1 MATHP
6 VMMTNGLPNP
16 ALMGNGHFQQ
26 QQTLPIQKPSTM
38 HHHQPQVH
46 PQAAPWSGGSAG
58 SSGPPSFSSHPP
70 PLTSLGSPNDVGL
83 MSSSSAGPQQP
94 PKPVLSPG
102 PPPPPP
108 APPAPQNNADFQSS
122 YSGTEL
128 VMLYDYKVH
137 LDLKFAFATN
147 YELIEPS
154 CGQKTFPKA
163 FTSIRDLNTHN
174 SG

>member
-26 QQTLPIQKPSTM
+26 QQTLPLQKPSTM
-38 HHHQPQVH
+38 HHHQPQAH
-46 PQAAPWSGGSAG
+46 PQAAPPWSGGSAG
-58 SSGPPSFSSHPP
+58 SSGPPSFSSHLP

-83 MSSSSAGPQQP
+83 MSTSSAGPQQP

-108 APPAPQNNADFQSS
+108 APPAPPSNTEFQSS

-128 VMLYDYKVH
+128 VMLYDYKVNALKTKKMFH
-137 LDLKFAFATN
+137 FKIGSNFVLKNWRLDGAFQKLKFR
-147 YELIEPS
+147 
-154 CGQKTFPKA
+154 
-163 FTSIRDLNTHN
+163 SIY
-174 SG
+174 